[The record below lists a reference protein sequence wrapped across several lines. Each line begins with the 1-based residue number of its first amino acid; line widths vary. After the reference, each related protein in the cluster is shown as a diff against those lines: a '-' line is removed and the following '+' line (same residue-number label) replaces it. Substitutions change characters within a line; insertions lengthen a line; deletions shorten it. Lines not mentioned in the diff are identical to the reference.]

1 MTEYITQPP
10 ETTPRDVRIA
20 LKERAELT
28 DTATKAEVVVD
39 VSDDLGV
46 PESQVATALDGLM
59 KAGEV
64 YFVGDGADAE
74 VRVV

>member
-1 MTEYITQPP
+1 MTEYIT
-10 ETTPRDVRIA
+10 ETPDTTTRDIRIA
-20 LKERAELT
+20 LKDRAELT
-28 DTATKAEVVVD
+28 ETATKAECVVD

-46 PESQVATALDGLM
+46 SEARVAEELTALM
-59 KAGEV
+59 KDGEV

>member
-1 MTEYITQPP
+1 MTEYIT
-10 ETTPRDVRIA
+10 ETPDTTTRDIRIA
-20 LKERAELT
+20 LKDRAELT
-28 DTATKAEVVVD
+28 ETATKAECVVD

-46 PESQVATALDGLM
+46 PEARVAEELTALM
-59 KAGEV
+59 KDGEV